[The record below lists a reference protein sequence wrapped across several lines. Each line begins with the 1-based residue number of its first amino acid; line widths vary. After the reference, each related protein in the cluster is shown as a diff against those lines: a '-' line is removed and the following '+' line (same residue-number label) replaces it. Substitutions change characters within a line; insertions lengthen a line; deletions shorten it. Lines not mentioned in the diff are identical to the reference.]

1 VSDCCSDYRCRRASP
16 IQIRRESFSGQWVA
30 LTKYRVRESNN
41 GGPAILD
48 ALQKHYLPPV
58 SQAIIELSGS
68 TLITLAAYV
77 KRRYQST
84 ASAPAVQAAYR
95 DVLDRLATM
104 SAAKEAELVG
114 SPLPRTTNHPMSLTD
129 VMGIVNRW
137 TESTPDQQ
145 RTAALAMADRLA
157 GVWGFRYS
165 EHLERYV
172 STLEQEITE
181 LRRRLAD
188 RD

>member
-1 VSDCCSDYRCRRASP
+1 MSDCCSDYRCRRASP

-95 DVLDRLATM
+95 DVLDRLAIL
-104 SAAKEAELVG
+104 SAAKESELID
-114 SPLPRTTNHPMSLTD
+114 SPVSRTSTMNLTD
-129 VMGIVNRW
+129 IMGIVNRW
-137 TESTPDQQ
+137 SESTPEQQ
-145 RTAALAMADRLA
+145 RRTVLAMADRLA
-157 GVWGFRYS
+157 GRWGYRYS
-165 EHLERYV
+165 EHLEHYV
-172 STLEQEITE
+172 ATLEQEIAE